1 MANATDPEKTLY
13 DEWLDRTA
21 NKSLPNPKPQLVY
34 FGINKRY
41 KPNIHV
47 CNKVDL
53 HVHVHL
59 NKMSL
64 SWSTCGWL
72 NLARL
77 GSNFC
82 GLTSRYIIILPM
94 KRMTISGDYLRMNQ
108 SHVKLCHQWLFYC
121 SDKCKHKKLIIK
133 IMTKFF

>member
-1 MANATDPEKTLY
+1 MWIT
-13 DEWLDRTA
+13 
-21 NKSLPNPKPQLVY
+21 
-34 FGINKRY
+34 I
-41 KPNIHV
+41 
-47 CNKVDL
+47 
-53 HVHVHL
+53 HVHL

-82 GLTSRYIIILPM
+82 GLTSRYIIILPL
-94 KRMTISGDYLRMNQ
+94 KKMTISGDHLRMNQ
-108 SHVKLCHQWLFYC
+108 SHVKLCRRWLFYC

-133 IMTKFF
+133 SWLNSLEMNNYHWTMTTNTYNWISNWAVFIFQFPYLWLNRSIPYMWRTRSCFKL